1 MDAQFPLDKPAWRR
15 EMKRRWRESCV
26 EDRTAS
32 TAALAEAL
40 RLWLDHRPGGVLWF
54 SPLPDE
60 PDLRPLARELVEA
73 GRRLAL
79 PRVTGE
85 GLAIHEWNGQNA
97 SLAAGA
103 MGILEPD
110 PEKCPEIEP
119 SFLAVAVIPG
129 FAFDPQTGIRLGRGA
144 GYYDRWFARSGFQGE
159 SVGLA
164 LPWQLAG
171 PLPREEHDRPM
182 GWLATSQ
189 GMVRPG

>member
-1 MDAQFPLDKPAWRR
+1 
-15 EMKRRWRESCV
+15 MKRRWRESCV
-26 EDRTAS
+26 ENRTAA

-40 RLWLDHRPGGVLWF
+40 RLWLASRPGFTLWY

-60 PDLRPLARELVEA
+60 PDLRPLARKWVES

-79 PRVTGE
+79 PRVTGD
-85 GLAIHEWNGQNA
+85 GLVMHEWDGQSS

-110 PEKCPEIEP
+110 PACCPEIPASEL
-119 SFLAVAVIPG
+119 SVAVIPG
-129 FAFDPQTGIRLGRGA
+129 LAFDLQTGIRLGRGA
-144 GYYDRWFARSGFQGE
+144 GYYDRWFATSGFRGA

-171 PLPREEHDRPM
+171 PLPREDHDHPM
-182 GWLATSQ
+182 DWLATSH
-189 GMVRPG
+189 GVVRPG